1 MYSSIKAQRGFTLI
15 EVMLAISIL
24 AVLLG
29 LAVPSFIETVRNNR
43 TISRNNEFIGSLN
56 YARSEALK
64 RSDSVSVCASADQQT
79 CTGTTDWTTGW
90 IVFSDLDA
98 DGDRDPDPDGDPTT
112 NDGDGLLQAT
122 GAAPPQFTL
131 TAGARSF
138 VRFGSSGTSFA
149 PEVFDLVRT
158 GCVGLKAR
166 RVNVSLVGRIST
178 TTVACP

>member
-1 MYSSIKAQRGFTLI
+1 MQSFSKAQRGFTLI
-15 EVMLAISIL
+15 ELMLTISVL

-29 LAVPSFIETVRNNR
+29 LAVPSFLDTVRNNR
-43 TISRNNEFIGSLN
+43 TISQNNEFIGALN

-64 RSDSVSVCASADQQT
+64 RSDAVSICASDDQET
-79 CTGTTDWTTGW
+79 CSGDTDWTTGW
-90 IVFSDLDA
+90 IVFADLDGNGDM
-98 DGDRDPDPDGDPTT
+98 DGDPDGDPMTD
-112 NDGDGLLQAT
+112 DGDGLLQAHD
-122 GAAPPQFTL
+122 AAPPEFTL
-131 TAGARSF
+131 NAGARSF
-138 VRFGSSGTSFA
+138 VRFGSAGTSMA